1 MTDYNAPRSTGN
13 TRKKASRQKTAAQK
27 VLSANQGHK
36 ARKRF
41 GQNFLHDSNIIN
53 KIVRAI
59 NPKEGQNLVE
69 IGPGMGA
76 ITEPVLEAAGAL
88 NVVEIDRDLI
98 PRLRTQF
105 FNYPN
110 FKVYE
115 GDALQYDFTQLIDK
129 EAENPAPLRIIGN
142 LPYNISTPL
151 IFHLLS
157 YTEEKLVQDMHFML
171 QKEVVDRLAA
181 GPGTSDYGRLG
192 IMAQYWCRVEPLFI
206 VGPGA
211 FNPPPKVD
219 SAIVRLV
226 PHDTLPFP
234 TKNITIL
241 QNVVRQAFSMRRKTL
256 RNTLKSMIATENI
269 DNLGIDSNLRPER
282 LTLEEYVKIA
292 DFVNDNP
299 LEPTPK
305 SSDLSAEET

>member
-1 MTDYNAPRSTGN
+1 MSDFNAPRSTGN
-13 TRKKASRQKTAAQK
+13 MRKKASRQKTAAQK
-27 VLSANQGHK
+27 VLAANQGHK

-53 KIVRAI
+53 KIVLAI
-59 NPKEGQNLVE
+59 SPKKGQNLVE

-76 ITEPVLEAAGAL
+76 ITEPVLEATGAL

-115 GDALQYDFTQLIDK
+115 GDALQYDFTQLIDS

-157 YTEEKLVQDMHFML
+157 YTEQKLVQDMHFML

-181 GPGTSDYGRLG
+181 GAGTSDYGRLS

-226 PHDTLPFP
+226 PHETLPFP
-234 TKNITIL
+234 TKDYSVL
-241 QNVVRQAFSMRRKTL
+241 ENVVRQAFNMRRKTL
-256 RNTLKSMIATENI
+256 RNTLKSLISAQNI
-269 DNLGIDSNLRPER
+269 EGLGIDASLRPER

-292 DFVNDNP
+292 DFVADNP
-299 LEPTPK
+299 LVSK
-305 SSDLSAEET
+305 DSGQ

>member
-1 MTDYNAPRSTGN
+1 MTDYNAPRSSG
-13 TRKKASRQKTAAQK
+13 KKRHKSSSPKSDAQR
-27 VLSANQGHK
+27 VLHANQGHK

-41 GQNFLHDSNIIN
+41 GQNFLHDSHTIN

-110 FKVYE
+110 FKIHE
-115 GDALQYDFTQLIDK
+115 GDALQYDFTQLIEKDT
-129 EAENPAPLRIIGN
+129 ENPAPLRIIGN

-157 YTEEKLVQDMHFML
+157 YTEQKLVQDMHFML

-192 IMAQYWCRVEPLFI
+192 IMAQYWCKVEPLFI

-234 TKNITIL
+234 TKDVSVL
-241 QNVVRQAFSMRRKTL
+241 QHVVRQAFSMRRKTL
-256 RNTLKSMIATENI
+256 RNTLKTLISADHIES
-269 DNLGIDSNLRPER
+269 LGIDASLRPER

-292 DFVNDNP
+292 DFVADNP
-299 LEPTPK
+299 LKPK
-305 SSDLSAEET
+305 ESGE

>member
-1 MTDYNAPRSTGN
+1 MSDFNAPRSTGKV
-13 TRKKASRQKTAAQK
+13 RKKGGKHKTDAQK
-27 VLSANQGHK
+27 VLHANQGHK

-41 GQNFLHDSNIIN
+41 GQNFLHDAHTIN

-76 ITEPVLEAAGAL
+76 ITEPVLQAAGAL

-157 YTEEKLVQDMHFML
+157 YTEQKLVQDMHFML

-234 TKNITIL
+234 AKDITVL
-241 QNVVRQAFSMRRKTL
+241 QHVVRQAFSMRRKTL
-256 RNTLKSMIATENI
+256 RNTLKSLITADSIESLEI
-269 DNLGIDSNLRPER
+269 DAGLRPER
-282 LTLEEYVKIA
+282 LSLEDYVKIA
-292 DFVNDNP
+292 DFIVDNP
-299 LEPTPK
+299 LATKET
-305 SSDLSAEET
+305 EE

>member
-1 MTDYNAPRSTGN
+1 MTDFNTPRTSGN
-13 TRKKASRQKTAAQK
+13 KRKKSNRQKTDAQK
-27 VLSANQGHK
+27 ILSANQGHK

-53 KIVRAI
+53 KIVLAI

-76 ITEPVLEAAGAL
+76 ITEPVLEATGAL

-157 YTEEKLVQDMHFML
+157 YTEQHLVQDMHFML

-206 VGPGA
+206 VGPGS

-234 TKNITIL
+234 AKDITIL
-241 QNVVRQAFSMRRKTL
+241 QHVVRQAFSMRRKTL
-256 RNTLKSMIATENI
+256 RNTLKTLITASDIEK
-269 DNLGIDSNLRPER
+269 LGIDAGLRPER
-282 LTLEEYVKIA
+282 LTLQEYVTLS
-292 DFVNDNP
+292 DFIFDNP
-299 LEPTPK
+299 LETQ
-305 SSDLSAEET
+305 DTNQ

>member
-1 MTDYNAPRSTGN
+1 MSDYNTPRSTGN
-13 TRKKASRQKTAAQK
+13 VRKNKAYKKSAAK

-53 KIVRAI
+53 KIVLAI

-76 ITEPVLEAAGAL
+76 ITEPVLQAAGAL

-105 FNYPN
+105 FNYPK
-110 FKVYE
+110 FKIYE
-115 GDALQYDFTQLIDK
+115 GDALEYDFTQLIDK
-129 EAENPAPLRIIGN
+129 EVENPAPLRIIGN

-157 YTEEKLVQDMHFML
+157 YTEQKLVQDMHFML

-226 PHDTLPFP
+226 PHETLPFP
-234 TKNITIL
+234 TKDHDVL
-241 QNVVRQAFSMRRKTL
+241 QHVVRQAFSMRRKTL
-256 RNTLKSMIATENI
+256 RNTLKTLITADNI
-269 DNLGIDSNLRPER
+269 EGLGIDAGLRPER
-282 LTLEEYVKIA
+282 LSLEQYVMIA
-292 DFVNDNP
+292 DFIHDNP
-299 LEPTPK
+299 LTA
-305 SSDLSAEET
+305 DGQ

>member
-1 MTDYNAPRSTGN
+1 MSDFNAPRTSGN
-13 TRKKASRQKTAAQK
+13 TRKKSANQKSAAKK
-27 VLSANQGHK
+27 VLAANQGHK

-41 GQNFLHDSNIIN
+41 GQNFLHDSHTIN
-53 KIVRAI
+53 KIVLAI

-110 FKVYE
+110 FKIYE

-157 YTEEKLVQDMHFML
+157 YTEQKLVQDMHFML

-234 TKNITIL
+234 TKDISVL
-241 QNVVRQAFSMRRKTL
+241 QHVVRQAFSMRRKTL
-256 RNTLKSMIATENI
+256 RNTLKSMITAENI
-269 DNLGIDSNLRPER
+269 ESLNIDASLRPER
-282 LTLEEYVKIA
+282 LSLEEYVRIA
-292 DFVNDNP
+292 DFVADHP
-299 LEPTPK
+299 LTTADSEQ
-305 SSDLSAEET
+305 

>member
-1 MTDYNAPRSTGN
+1 
-13 TRKKASRQKTAAQK
+13 
-27 VLSANQGHK
+27 
-36 ARKRF
+36 
-41 GQNFLHDSNIIN
+41 
-53 KIVRAI
+53 
-59 NPKEGQNLVE
+59 
-69 IGPGMGA
+69 MGA
-76 ITEPVLEAAGAL
+76 ITEPVLEATGAL

-115 GDALQYDFTQLIDK
+115 GDALQYDFTQLVDT

-157 YTEEKLVQDMHFML
+157 YTEQHLVQDMHFML

-226 PHDTLPFP
+226 PHDVLPFP
-234 TKNITIL
+234 TKDITIL

-256 RNTLKSMIATENI
+256 RNTLKTMITVENI
-269 DNLGIDSNLRPER
+269 ESLDIDASLRPER
-282 LTLEEYVKIA
+282 LSLEEYVKIA
-292 DFVNDNP
+292 DFVADNP
-299 LEPTPK
+299 LLPVSK
-305 SSDLSAEET
+305 

>member
-1 MTDYNAPRSTGN
+1 MSDFNAPRSTGN
-13 TRKKASRQKTAAQK
+13 RKKAGREKSAAQK
-27 VLSANQGHK
+27 VLTANQGHK

-41 GQNFLHDSNIIN
+41 GQNFLHDANIIN
-53 KIVRAI
+53 KIVLAI

-76 ITEPVLEAAGAL
+76 ITGPVLEVTGAL

-157 YTEEKLVQDMHFML
+157 YTKEHLVHDMHFML
-171 QKEVVDRLAA
+171 QKEVVQRLAA
-181 GPGTSDYGRLG
+181 APGTSDYGRL
-192 IMAQYWCRVEPLFI
+192 
-206 VGPGA
+206 
-211 FNPPPKVD
+211 
-219 SAIVRLV
+219 S
-226 PHDTLPFP
+226 
-234 TKNITIL
+234 
-241 QNVVRQAFSMRRKTL
+241 
-256 RNTLKSMIATENI
+256 
-269 DNLGIDSNLRPER
+269 
-282 LTLEEYVKIA
+282 
-292 DFVNDNP
+292 
-299 LEPTPK
+299 
-305 SSDLSAEET
+305 

>member
-1 MTDYNAPRSTGN
+1 MSDFNAPRSTGN
-13 TRKKASRQKTAAQK
+13 RKKAGRQKSAAQK
-27 VLSANQGHK
+27 VLTANQGHK

-41 GQNFLHDSNIIN
+41 GQNFLHDANIIN
-53 KIVRAI
+53 KIVLAI

-76 ITEPVLEAAGAL
+76 ITGPVLEVTGAL

-157 YTEEKLVQDMHFML
+157 YTKEHLVHDMHFML
-171 QKEVVDRLAA
+171 QKEVVQRLAA
-181 GPGTSDYGRLG
+181 APGTSDYGRLS

-226 PHDTLPFP
+226 PHDDLPFP
-234 TKNITIL
+234 TKNVPTF
-241 QNVVRQAFSMRRKTL
+241 QNVVRQAFNMRRKTL
-256 RNTLKSMIATENI
+256 RNTLKSMITAENI
-269 DNLGIDSNLRPER
+269 ESLDIDAGLRPER
-282 LTLEEYVKIA
+282 LSLEEYVKIA
-292 DFVNDNP
+292 DFVFENP
-299 LEPTPK
+299 LMTEGQ
-305 SSDLSAEET
+305 